1 MKELA
6 LNNIKRASDAGSIQ
20 KAVTILSAARYV
32 GFRIKTAEPNVIYYW
47 SEQYGLS
54 GSISF

>member
-6 LNNIKRASDAGSIQ
+6 LDSIKRASEAGSIER
-20 KAVTILSAARYV
+20 AATIMAASRRV
-32 GFRIKTAEPNVIYYW
+32 SFCIKTAEPNVIYYW
-47 SEQYGLS
+47 SEKYGMS

>member
-6 LNNIKRASDAGSIQ
+6 LESIKEASKSGSI
-20 KAVTILSAARYV
+20 KMAAIILSAGRYV

-47 SEQYGLS
+47 NEKYGIS